1 MVDVILQVT
10 YIYMLTLLL
19 ALTVERILE
28 VVNACW
34 NYVEWRF
41 DLHLFWTRRA
51 QELQNK
57 FEQYAYSRL
66 WNHFLDVS
74 GLLFQIRKVRLEDK
88 AGHSGKV
95 PIISGDLV
103 RNAILVA
110 ANRTLAALIGISF
123 CFLTKINLVAVV
135 NRELNLDYKII
146 TNMPVWLAIIISGI
160 FIGAGSEPVHHAI
173 QALEKR
179 RKK

>member
-28 VVNACW
+28 VLNAAW
-34 NYVEWRF
+34 NFVEWRF
-41 DLHLFWTRRA
+41 DLHKFWTRRA
-51 QELQNK
+51 QRLQQK
-57 FEQYAYSRL
+57 FEEYAYSRL
-66 WNHFLDVS
+66 WHHFVDLS
-74 GLLFQIRKVRLEDK
+74 GLLFQLRKVKLENK
-88 AGHSGKV
+88 PGHSGVV

-103 RNAILVA
+103 RNTAVVA
-110 ANRTLAALIGISF
+110 LNRTLGVGMGILF
-123 CFLTKINLVAVV
+123 CFLTQINLVKVV
-135 NRELNLDYKII
+135 AQELKLDYAII
-146 TNMPVWLAIIISGI
+146 TGMPAWLGMVFSGI

-173 QALEKR
+173 VALEKR